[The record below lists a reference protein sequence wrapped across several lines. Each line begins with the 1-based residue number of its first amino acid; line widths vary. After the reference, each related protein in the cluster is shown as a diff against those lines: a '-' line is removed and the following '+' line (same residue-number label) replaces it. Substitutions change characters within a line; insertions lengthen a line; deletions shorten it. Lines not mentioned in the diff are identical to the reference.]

1 MNAST
6 YECFMLHQL
15 IMLQLTNASRCPV
28 SYLHASTSKNAL
40 TPPGPPPPRP
50 PQNRLIYIPI
60 DSNQLQGSEYEFFIG
75 IDMCVQK
82 VIILDASCLGSKNYS
97 ATKTMGYYDSVIAA

>member
-60 DSNQLQGSEYEFFIG
+60 DSSRRQDSECIIINW
-75 IDMCVQK
+75 ID
-82 VIILDASCLGSKNYS
+82 
-97 ATKTMGYYDSVIAA
+97 T